1 MEGHHHRHPVRKR
14 GEAYVR
20 DNEPE
25 LLQKFVEFEE
35 RHTREEEDR
44 KAKDRAALIQI
55 EEDRK
60 KSAEKKAQEDIE
72 KKAIENYKKEQT
84 ELETC
89 NTKRKEDFR
98 KELERLGFSPEQIQ
112 SIFESPNVSFGVA
125 NGSLNSSSIK
135 MDLFTQVSSND
146 SPMIDA
152 MGSED
157 SLVGHKPSRI
167 FPW

>member
-1 MEGHHHRHPVRKR
+1 MRE
-14 GEAYVR
+14 
-20 DNEPE
+20 NEPE

-35 RHTREEEDR
+35 RRTREEEDR

-72 KKAIENYKKEQT
+72 KNAIENYKKEQT
-84 ELETC
+84 ELERC
-89 NTKRKEDFR
+89 NTKRKEDLR

-112 SIFESPNVSFGVA
+112 SIFESPNLSFDVA
-125 NGSLNSSSIK
+125 NGSLNFPGIK
-135 MDLFTQVSSND
+135 MDLLTQVSSNG
-146 SPMIDA
+146 SPITDA
-152 MGSED
+152 IGSKD
-157 SLVGHKPSRI
+157 SLVGHKPNRI

>member
-1 MEGHHHRHPVRKR
+1 M
-14 GEAYVR
+14 R

-35 RHTREEEDR
+35 RYTQEEEDR

-60 KSAEKKAQEDIE
+60 KSAEKKAQEAIE

-84 ELETC
+84 ELETY

-112 SIFESPNVSFGVA
+112 SIFESPNISFGVA
-125 NGSLNSSSIK
+125 NGSLNFPSIK
-135 MDLFTQVSSND
+135 MDLFTQVSSNG
-146 SPMIDA
+146 SPIIDA
-152 MGSED
+152 IGSED